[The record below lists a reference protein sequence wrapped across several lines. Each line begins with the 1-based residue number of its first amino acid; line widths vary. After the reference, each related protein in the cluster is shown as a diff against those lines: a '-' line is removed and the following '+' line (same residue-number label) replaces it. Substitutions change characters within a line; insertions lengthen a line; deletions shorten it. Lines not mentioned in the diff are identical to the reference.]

1 MPELP
6 EVETICRGLGNLIGR
21 RIQKVF
27 RSEKKLRIDSSL
39 DLQGL
44 KGATIL
50 QLERRARYLLIHFSN
65 KNSLILHLGMS
76 GKITINPT
84 PSSLAQSA
92 EDLMSSNSTAK
103 LTRSSARLRRPRMMW
118 CGKKHDHFALE
129 FTDGS
134 HLIFNDP
141 RRFGFVDL
149 VATKNLKNH
158 KMLVQ
163 LGVEPLSNKFNFAL
177 LRKKLCDKKM
187 NIKTAMMDNK
197 IVVGVGNIYINE
209 SLFDSGISPLR
220 TASSL
225 KENEIKKL
233 VSSIKKILKKAIKLG
248 GSSIS
253 DYVTASG
260 NLGNF
265 QNTFRVY
272 GRASENCLHCN
283 TVIEKIVQNGRSSFY
298 CSTCQR

>member
-76 GKITINPT
+76 GKITVENPT
-84 PSSLAQSA
+84 
-92 EDLMSSNSTAK
+92 
-103 LTRSSARLRRPRMMW
+103 RMMW

-158 KMLVQ
+158 KMLAQ

-197 IVVGVGNIYINE
+197 IVVGVGNIYISE